1 MKVLVTGGAGYIGS
15 HTVRELMGRGYDV
28 VVFDTLERGHKQA
41 VLESRLIQGDVADGA
56 LLKDI
61 LQRENPDAVMHFA
74 ALKAPGESMQQPTA
88 YFRNNV
94 CGMLTLLD
102 TMVHTDIR
110 YCIFSS
116 SCSIF
121 GSPQSLPVT
130 EDTGFA
136 PESVYGETKLM
147 GETLLRWFDH
157 IHGLKYSSLR
167 YFNAAGASLDN
178 AIGEDW
184 SVTSNLIPL
193 VMKAAV
199 SETHSV
205 KVFGTDY
212 PTRDGTAVRDY
223 IHVVDLAVAHVQ
235 ALEHLMLTRRSTA
248 YNLGTG
254 KGSTVLEVI
263 ETAKRV
269 SQVNFPVEFAPRR
282 PGDPAAIWAD
292 SSKAERELG
301 WKAKHD
307 LETIVR
313 TAWTWHSTHPYGFT
327 TES

>member
-15 HTVRELMGRGYDV
+15 HTVRELVGRGYDV
-28 VVFDTLERGHKQA
+28 VVLDTLERGHKQA
-41 VLESRLIQGDVADGA
+41 VLEARLILGDIADGT
-56 LLKDI
+56 LLEEI
-61 LQRENPDAVMHFA
+61 LQRERPDAVMHFA

-94 CGMLTLLD
+94 CGMLTMLD
-102 TMVHTDIR
+102 TMVRSDIR

-121 GSPQSLPVT
+121 GTPQSLPVT
-130 EDTGFA
+130 EDAGFA

-147 GETLLRWFDH
+147 GEILLKWFDQ
-157 IHGLKYSSLR
+157 IHGLRYSSLR

-199 SETHSV
+199 G
-205 KVFGTDY
+205 KAPFAKIFGTDY
-212 PTRDGTAVRDY
+212 PTRDGTAIRDY

-235 ALEHLMLTRRSTA
+235 ALEHLMRTQRSVA

-254 KGSTVLEVI
+254 KGNTVLEVI
-263 ETAKRV
+263 ETARRISGV
-269 SQVNFPVEFAPRR
+269 HFPVEFAPRR

-301 WKAKHD
+301 WKAKYD
-307 LETIVR
+307 LETIIR
-313 TAWTWHSTHPYGFT
+313 TAWTWHSTHPQGFVM
-327 TES
+327 EF

>member
-28 VVFDTLERGHKQA
+28 VVIDTLERGHKQA
-41 VLESRLIQGDVADGA
+41 VLESRLVVCDITDEA

-61 LQRENPDAVMHFA
+61 LQSERPDAVMHFA
-74 ALKAPGESMQQPTA
+74 ALKAPGESMQQPAT

-94 CGMLTLLD
+94 CGMLTLLNA
-102 TMVHTDIR
+102 MVLTDIR
-110 YCIFSS
+110 FCIFSS

-121 GSPQSLPVT
+121 GTPQSLPVT
-130 EDTGFA
+130 EDADFA

-147 GETLLRWFDH
+147 GETLLRWFDQ

-178 AIGEDW
+178 AIGEDS

-199 SETHSV
+199 GAAEAV

-212 PTRDGTAVRDY
+212 PTRDGSAIRDY

-235 ALEHLMLTRRSTA
+235 ALEHLMLTQQSTA

-263 ETAKRV
+263 EMAKHI
-269 SQVNFPVEFAPRR
+269 SQIDFPVEFAPRR

-301 WKAKHD
+301 WKAKYD

-313 TAWTWHSTHPYGFT
+313 TAWTWHSTHPNGF
-327 TES
+327 

>member
-15 HTVRELMGRGYDV
+15 HTVHELVVRGYDV
-28 VVFDTLERGHKQA
+28 LVLDTLQHGHKQA
-41 VLESRLIQGDVADGA
+41 VLEARFIEGDIADGA
-56 LLKDI
+56 LLEEI
-61 LQRENPDAVMHFA
+61 LQSEHPDAVMHFA
-74 ALKAPGESMQQPTA
+74 ALKAAGESMHQPAA

-94 CGMLTLLD
+94 CGLLKLLD
-102 TMVHTDIR
+102 TMVRADIR
-110 YCIFSS
+110 YCIYSS

-121 GSPQSLPVT
+121 GTPQSLPVT
-130 EDTGFA
+130 EDASFS
-136 PESVYGETKLM
+136 PESVYAETKLM
-147 GETLLRWFDH
+147 GETLLKWFDQ

-199 SETHSV
+199 GKAPLV
-205 KVFGTDY
+205 KIFGIDY
-212 PTRDGTAVRDY
+212 PTRDGTAIRDY

-235 ALEHLMLTRRSTA
+235 ALEHLILTQNSVA

-254 KGSTVLEVI
+254 NGSTVLEVI
-263 ETAKRV
+263 ETAKRI
-269 SQVNFPVEFAPRR
+269 SGVNFPVEIAPRR

-301 WKAKHD
+301 WKAKYD
-307 LETIVR
+307 LEMIIR
-313 TAWTWHSTHPYGFT
+313 TAWTWHSTHPQGFQV
-327 TES
+327 E